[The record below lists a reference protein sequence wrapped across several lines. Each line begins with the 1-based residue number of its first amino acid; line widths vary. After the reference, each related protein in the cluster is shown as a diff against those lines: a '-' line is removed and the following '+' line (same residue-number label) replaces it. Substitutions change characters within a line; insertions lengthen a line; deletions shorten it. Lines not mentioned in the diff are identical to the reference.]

1 VKFLPYTIQ
10 TSRKVLKQLEK
21 LPLHVK
27 RRFEEILKILK
38 NYPVPIF
45 KYDVKKMKGY
55 ENVYRVRIGEY
66 RLIYHVKGKKIHLLG
81 ISHRKKAYK

>member
-1 VKFLPYTIQ
+1 LPYTIQ

-45 KYDVKKMKGY
+45 KCDVKKMKGY
-55 ENVYRVRIGEY
+55 ENVYRVRIGDY
-66 RLIYHVKGKKIHLLG
+66 RLIYQIKEKKIYLLG